1 MFQIKEGPAQM
12 GKEGGRIA
20 PMAYCIFL
28 HRGRML
34 LIKDEELS
42 NGKPCYRPIGAK
54 LEFGEYSWEAIRRE
68 TRALIGEE
76 VKNLEFVAG
85 PSEVVTEINNKM
97 RHEII
102 FLFKGELDTD
112 TTEKVS
118 EALIKQKL
126 YPVWRTQKE
135 LKKEKVH
142 LYPEELLD
150 LAASPNF

>member
-12 GKEGGRIA
+12 GKGSGSIA

-28 HRGRML
+28 YRGRIL

-42 NGKPCYRPIGAK
+42 NGKPCYRPIGGK
-54 LEFGEYSWEAIRRE
+54 LAFGEYSWEAIRRE
-68 TRALIGEE
+68 VKSLIGED

-85 PSEVVTEINNKM
+85 PSEVVTELNDNI

-102 FLFKGELDTD
+102 FLFKGELDSKG
-112 TTEKVS
+112 TEKVS
-118 EALIKQKL
+118 DALINQNL
-126 YPVWRTQKE
+126 YPIWRSLKE

-142 LYPEELLD
+142 LYPED
-150 LAASPNF
+150 LMDIVSSPNF